1 MAVPT
6 ANQLEPPQRVPHS
19 ADADRDGELLQDP
32 GPQLIQCYVGLSG
45 HLRRNRL
52 IVLRKL
58 RRCVRRLRP
67 RRHLAK
73 PITPLSRLHNIGCA
87 DPIPPSYLPT
97 PNAIRR

>member
-32 GPQLIQCYVGLSG
+32 GPQLIQRYIGLSR

-52 IVLRKL
+52 VVLRKL
-58 RRCVRRLRP
+58 RRCVRLLRP

-73 PITPLSRLHNIGCA
+73 PITALSRLHNVGGA
-87 DPIPPSYLPT
+87 DPIPTGDLPA
-97 PNAIRR
+97 PNAICR